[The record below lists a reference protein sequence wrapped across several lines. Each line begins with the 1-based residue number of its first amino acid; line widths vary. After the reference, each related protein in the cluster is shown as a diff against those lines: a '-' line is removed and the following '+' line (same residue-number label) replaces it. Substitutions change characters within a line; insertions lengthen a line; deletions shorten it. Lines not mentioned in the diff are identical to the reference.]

1 MATKKSIWAITGLV
15 LILAV
20 WEVNG
25 TLVERRNVLHEEGA
39 DVVQHAAGRNPIP
52 HSATDD
58 AASGQTADHPSSP
71 TVAGVADAHSQ
82 H

>member
-39 DVVQHAAGRNPIP
+39 DVTQHAAVQ
-52 HSATDD
+52 SATPRS
-58 AASGQTADHPSSP
+58 ATKAVVPGHTADGQPSSAA
-71 TVAGVADAHSQ
+71 TADAHGQ